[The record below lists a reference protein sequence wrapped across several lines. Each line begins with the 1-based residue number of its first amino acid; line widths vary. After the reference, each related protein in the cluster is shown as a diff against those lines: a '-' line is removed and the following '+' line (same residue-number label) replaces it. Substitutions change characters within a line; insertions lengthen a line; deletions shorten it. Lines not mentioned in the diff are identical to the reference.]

1 MGGYTTPVYQNQSF
15 MTQKL
20 NILSKDVEIKDNNQ
34 HYPLNYNHL
43 EIIVMKNLII
53 PFAAAMLL
61 CFTSCEKT
69 NKPNAEQTKTE
80 IKNPGEL
87 IDREKYLV
95 TITGCNDCHTPKKM
109 GPKGPEL
116 IEELLLS
123 GFQGKNAIPEFDK
136 EKTQKGFA
144 QMSPDMT
151 AAAGPW
157 GISFAA
163 NLTPDET
170 GIGSWTFE
178 QFKTAMT
185 QGKYKGMENGRPLLP
200 PMPWFNFTEM
210 KDEDLHAIFAYLKSI
225 KPVENLVPS
234 PVSPNK

>member
-1 MGGYTTPVYQNQSF
+1 MKKIHISSLATAALVALTAC
-15 MTQKL
+15 QKTVKPD
-20 NILSKDVEIKDNNQ
+20 SAQKPMAIKD
-34 HYPLNYNHL
+34 
-43 EIIVMKNLII
+43 
-53 PFAAAMLL
+53 
-61 CFTSCEKT
+61 S
-69 NKPNAEQTKTE
+69 AELVQY
-80 IKNPGEL
+80 G
-87 IDREKYLV
+87 KYLV

-136 EKTQKGFA
+136 EKIQKGFA
-144 QMSPDMT
+144 EMSPDMT

-170 GIGSWTFE
+170 GIGNWTFE

-185 QGKYKGMENGRPLLP
+185 QGKYKGMANGRPLLP

-210 KDEDLHAIFAYLKSI
+210 KDEDLQAIFAYLKSI
-225 KPVENLVPS
+225 KPVENVVPS
-234 PVSPNK
+234 PVTASN